1 MNEKK
6 KAGVRLNR
14 GIAFLLSL
22 VMVISLIPVS
32 AYGDWDW
39 GWILGEKK
47 DGEETEFVAPADS
60 GKAETSK
67 TTSRKNENQKM
78 PEELIVG
85 HTTETKGDFFTE
97 MFGNNTADIDVRA
110 LLHGYNLVD
119 WDQSQGVYIL
129 DDYVVKKASVTE
141 DVKGNRTYNL
151 TLCEDLYYSDGSHIT
166 AWDYAFSLLLMMAPE
181 IEQIGG
187 KIYRAEHIL
196 GYEDY
201 ILKRTRYLEGVRVKG
216 DYQLAITLDHEFLPY
231 FFEVGLLLCVPY
243 PISVI
248 APGCRVYDDGFGIYI
263 GNAVRTE
270 RQPDFTAELLRK
282 TILDPEMGYNSH
294 PSVVSGPYVMKSYD
308 GVTGHF
314 EVNPYYKRK
323 PVTYTKTIEA
333 AEGDEKK
340 DPEKVEVLVGE
351 GDPGYIRKIT
361 FTLADNN
368 TMLQKLSDGELHLV
382 NKVTYGPLIEELMQ
396 KAGENNLR
404 YQNYPRIGLSFLT
417 FSYDWPTVQ
426 EKEVRQAIAWC
437 MDRDQLTRDYCKGF
451 GVRVDGYYG
460 IEQWEYLLVN
470 GRIDYPVVKADGNK
484 YKNIAGFRNR
494 VARSN
499 AEYERM
505 KQEWEALSLD
515 SLTAYSVNTDKA
527 TDLLTSTGWVLNRQG
542 SWYNPVVDDVRCK
555 WIDEKLVALDLKMM
569 YPEGNHIAD
578 TLQENFIDNLNKCG
592 IHLTLVPV
600 PMEDLL
606 RSYYRETE
614 RTTDMIYLAT
624 NFHVV
629 VDPAITYSAD
639 NEAVHRLWNN
649 TYSNDRELYELAVDM
664 RKTEPGDI
672 FTYVQ
677 KWIRFQERYNE
688 VLPAIPIYSN
698 IYFDFFTDQLQNY
711 EITAHVTW
719 SQAILESFFA
729 LKDEEDD
736 PVPGM
741 LTDMKEADDGRT
753 DFEG

>member
-1 MNEKK
+1 M
-6 KAGVRLNR
+6 NR

-22 VMVISLIPVS
+22 VMMISLIPAS

-47 DGEETEFVAPADS
+47 DGEETEVVAPADS

-67 TTSRKNENQKM
+67 STSRKNENQKL

-270 RQPDFTAELLRK
+270 RQPIFTAELLRK
-282 TILDPEMGYNSH
+282 TILDPETGYNSH

-368 TMLQKLSDGELHLV
+368 TML
-382 NKVTYGPLIEELMQ
+382 
-396 KAGENNLR
+396 R
-404 YQNYPRIGLSFLT
+404 SFL
-417 FSYDWPTVQ
+417 
-426 EKEVRQAIAWC
+426 
-437 MDRDQLTRDYCKGF
+437 M
-451 GVRVDGYYG
+451 
-460 IEQWEYLLVN
+460 
-470 GRIDYPVVKADGNK
+470 GN
-484 YKNIAGFRNR
+484 
-494 VARSN
+494 ST
-499 AEYERM
+499 
-505 KQEWEALSLD
+505 LS
-515 SLTAYSVNTDKA
+515 
-527 TDLLTSTGWVLNRQG
+527 
-542 SWYNPVVDDVRCK
+542 
-555 WIDEKLVALDLKMM
+555 
-569 YPEGNHIAD
+569 
-578 TLQENFIDNLNKCG
+578 
-592 IHLTLVPV
+592 
-600 PMEDLL
+600 
-606 RSYYRETE
+606 
-614 RTTDMIYLAT
+614 
-624 NFHVV
+624 
-629 VDPAITYSAD
+629 
-639 NEAVHRLWNN
+639 
-649 TYSNDRELYELAVDM
+649 
-664 RKTEPGDI
+664 
-672 FTYVQ
+672 
-677 KWIRFQERYNE
+677 IR
-688 VLPAIPIYSN
+688 
-698 IYFDFFTDQLQNY
+698 
-711 EITAHVTW
+711 
-719 SQAILESFFA
+719 
-729 LKDEEDD
+729 
-736 PVPGM
+736 
-741 LTDMKEADDGRT
+741 
-753 DFEG
+753 